1 MLSARH
7 YDAES
12 MSDLLLARTVSESHV
27 LVKAKQLIQDLS
39 SSTTC
44 SHAPTVR
51 LLQQCKNIKPKHENS
66 QSDYQL
72 SNAESVF
79 AISMALCEANQA
91 RVTAPSACKIF
102 RDLLERP
109 VPESSIEIIRPNEI
123 EACSAA
129 LYGTPAWTSYS
140 TYKSNSRFLCETS
153 RTDYQREELLQTLRD
168 ATDVIPEIL
177 DALIDHRTG
186 AQSAMIQLRESAAN
200 IDAVQREILL
210 HAQEQGQAH
219 SAQLT
224 QLSQFFAELKETMAE
239 AVTENSKASIF
250 HLDVS

>member
-1 MLSARH
+1 
-7 YDAES
+7 
-12 MSDLLLARTVSESHV
+12 MSDLLLARARSDSHV

-44 SHAPTVR
+44 SHAPTIR
-51 LLQQCKNIKPKHENS
+51 LLQQCKNIKPKHENV
-66 QSDYQL
+66 QSDHQL
-72 SNAESVF
+72 SNAQSVF

-91 RVTAPSACKIF
+91 RVTSPLACKIF

-109 VPESSIEIIRPNEI
+109 LPESSVEIIRPTEI

-140 TYKSNSRFLCETS
+140 TYKSNSRFLCESS
-153 RTDYQREELLQTLRD
+153 RTDYQREELLQNLRD

-177 DALIDHRTG
+177 DVLIDHHTE
-186 AQSAMIQLRESAAN
+186 AQSAMNQLRESAAS
-200 IDAVQREILL
+200 IDSVQREILF
-210 HAQEQGQAH
+210 HAREQDQAH

-224 QLSQFFAELKETMAE
+224 RLSQFFTELKQTMAE
-239 AVTENSKASIF
+239 AVTENSKVRIF
-250 HLDVS
+250 HS